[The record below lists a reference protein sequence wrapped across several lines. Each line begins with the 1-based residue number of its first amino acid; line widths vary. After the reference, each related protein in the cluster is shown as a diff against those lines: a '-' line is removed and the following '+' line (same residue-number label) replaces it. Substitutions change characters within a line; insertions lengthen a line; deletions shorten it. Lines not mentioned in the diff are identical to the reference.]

1 MTPHEAMQRVDELL
15 SHVWM
20 VRTFLKHSDEVQ
32 EDEGLNDIYR
42 TLYDYMH
49 ALGEPAKQND
59 ADGYLRQAQKKF
71 AKLRAATER
80 FTELQPEI
88 STHTNFQ
95 MAARSL
101 RAAVEGV
108 GAILATLPAR
118 EREWEC

>member
-1 MTPHEAMQRVDELL
+1 MTPYEAMQRIDDLL

-32 EDEGLNDIYR
+32 EDEELNDIYR

-49 ALGEPAKQND
+49 ALGEPAKRGD
-59 ADGYLRQAQKKF
+59 ADEYLRQAQKKF
-71 AKLRAATER
+71 SKLRAATHR
-80 FTELQPEI
+80 FSELQPEI

-108 GAILATLPAR
+108 GAVLGGLARPPTTDG
-118 EREWEC
+118 E

>member
-1 MTPHEAMQRVDELL
+1 MPPHEAMQRIDDLL

-32 EDEGLNDIYR
+32 EDEELNEIYR

-49 ALGEPAKQND
+49 ALGEPAKRND
-59 ADGYLRQAQKKF
+59 AEQYLRQAQKKF
-71 AKLRAATER
+71 AKLRDATER
-80 FTELQPEI
+80 FRELQPEI

-101 RAAVEGV
+101 AAAVAQV
-108 GAILATLPAR
+108 GAILSNAQVAGSI
-118 EREWEC
+118 

>member
-1 MTPHEAMQRVDELL
+1 MQRIDDLL

-32 EDEGLNDIYR
+32 EDEELNDIYR

-49 ALGEPAKQND
+49 ALGEPAKLGD

-71 AKLRAATER
+71 AKLRAASER
-80 FTELQPEI
+80 FGELQPEI

-101 RAAVEGV
+101 RTAVEGV
-108 GAILATLPAR
+108 GAILQGMAQDEAR
-118 EREWEC
+118 KTEA